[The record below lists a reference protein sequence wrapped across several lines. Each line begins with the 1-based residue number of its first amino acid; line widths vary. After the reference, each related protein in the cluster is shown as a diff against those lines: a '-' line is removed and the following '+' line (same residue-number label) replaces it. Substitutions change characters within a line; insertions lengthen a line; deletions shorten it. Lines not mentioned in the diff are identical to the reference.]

1 MSAFVFA
8 GLPTTSTLTSSAA
21 PALSASPCGLKIAP
35 LASRRSAR
43 SMPFER
49 GRAPTSSATL
59 TPSNACFGSS
69 WMSTPASSGNA
80 QSNSSSAVP
89 SAALTASG
97 ISSRRRLIFVSSPSI
112 WPEAM
117 RNSSA

>member
-1 MSAFVFA
+1 
-8 GLPTTSTLTSSAA
+8 
-21 PALSASPCGLKIAP
+21 
-35 LASRRSAR
+35 
-43 SMPFER
+43 MPFER

-59 TPSNACFGSS
+59 APSKALL
-69 WMSTPASSGNA
+69 ASSEISMSLSSGKA

-97 ISSRRRLIFVSSPSI
+97 ISSRRSSTFSSGPSS

-117 RNSSA
+117 RNRIA